1 MITATANLEND
12 HVHIL
17 KLIDVMERITQQSEI
32 NVAHLENIVDLIR
45 NFADGLHHAK
55 EEQMLFPKMVEKG
68 FSFEQG
74 PVSVMMRDH
83 EEGRAFVK
91 GMANAIAQY
100 KSGNQGV
107 LEELFMNMKGYIDLL
122 RAHIAKENNV
132 LFRMADRAFSEEEQK
147 LLLSQF
153 KRVEFNPICGGVV
166 NDCIAQINNLALV
179 YLEHPII
186 SILQERQHR

>member
-68 FSFEQG
+68 FSLDRK
-74 PVSVMMRDH
+74 SV
-83 EEGRAFVK
+83 V
-91 GMANAIAQY
+91 
-100 KSGNQGV
+100 
-107 LEELFMNMKGYIDLL
+107 
-122 RAHIAKENNV
+122 
-132 LFRMADRAFSEEEQK
+132 
-147 LLLSQF
+147 
-153 KRVEFNPICGGVV
+153 
-166 NDCIAQINNLALV
+166 
-179 YLEHPII
+179 
-186 SILQERQHR
+186 

>member
-17 KLIDVMERITQQSEI
+17 KLIDVMERITQRSEI

-166 NDCIAQINNLALV
+166 NDCIAHINNLALH
-179 YLEHPII
+179 YDI
-186 SILQERQHR
+186 S